1 MSDNSANPSIG
12 ATQRTLESRLFGNR
26 HFRNVIIGGTISM
39 IGDQFYLVA
48 LPWLVL
54 QLTGS
59 SVALGTALMLAAFPR
74 ALLMLMGGAI
84 TDRSS
89 PQRVMLL
96 SAYARAF
103 LVALIALLIWADKI
117 QLTYVYLI
125 SFAFGIADAFAI
137 PALSAIVP
145 SLLEK
150 DQLTR
155 GNSIL
160 TGSAQLTLILGPP
173 PAGLVIKRLGTM
185 WAFLIDAIS
194 FLFIIVALWNIPDRP
209 PQAKKTG
216 QNVWH
221 SMMEGLRYVYK
232 DVAMRTML
240 AFSAGLNFCIMGPV
254 MVGLAV
260 MGKNRFSSAS
270 AYGLMFA
277 AFAAGALGG
286 SIVAG
291 VKKQRRR
298 GIMILLLGVTLSV
311 LLSAVGFLHSLFQ
324 VCVVMFLMGLSSGYS
339 NVHMTAWYQERVEA
353 TMMGRVMS
361 LRMFAIFGTMPVSL
375 ALSGILAEQSLD
387 ALFIWSGVLMLLVTI
402 FAATRRQVRDAD

>member
-1 MSDNSANPSIG
+1 
-12 ATQRTLESRLFGNR
+12 
-26 HFRNVIIGGTISM
+26 M

-59 SVALGTALMLAAFPR
+59 SVALGTALMLAAVPR
-74 ALLMLMGGAI
+74 AVLMLIGGVI

-96 SAYARAF
+96 SAYARAL
-103 LVALIALLIWADKI
+103 LVAIIAALIWADAI
-117 QLTYVYLI
+117 HLYYVYLL

-160 TGSAQLTLILGPP
+160 QGSAQLTLILGPP
-173 PAGLVIKRLGTM
+173 PAGLLIKKLGTM
-185 WAFLIDAIS
+185 WAFVIDAIS
-194 FLFIIVALWNIPDRP
+194 FLFIIVALWKIPDP
-209 PQAKKTG
+209 PAQATPAG
-216 QNVWH
+216 RNVWH
-221 SMMEGLRYVYK
+221 SMMEGLRYVYA

-240 AFSAGLNFCIMGPV
+240 AFSAGLNLFIMGPI

-260 MGKNRFSSAS
+260 MAKNRFAS
-270 AYGLMFA
+270 AGAYGVMLSC
-277 AFAAGALGG
+277 FAAGALIG

-291 VKKQRRR
+291 LKKQRRR
-298 GIMILLLGVTLSV
+298 GIMILLLGVILSL
-311 LLSAVGFLHSLFQ
+311 LLSLLGLLHDLFSI
-324 VCVVMFLMGLSSGYS
+324 CVLMIVMGLATGYS
-339 NVHMTAWYQERVEA
+339 NIHMTSWYQERVEPA
-353 TMMGRVMS
+353 MMGRVMS

-375 ALSGILAEQSLD
+375 AVAGFVAEHSLD
-387 ALFIWSGVLMLLVTI
+387 ALFIWSGVLMFLVTA
-402 FAATRRQVRDAD
+402 FAATRRQVREAE